1 MECIIEKEIS
11 QDTINQIVSIAE
23 DYTKDYFTDN
33 YPNDMRIDMRFQ
45 RAIYLKKDSEVI
57 SCIVFTCLDG
67 SPHITL
73 MATKRLYN
81 NKGFGKLLIQYFV
94 EHFSE
99 LGRNSIEL
107 FTFSLKTKP
116 VYASTIGFY
125 QSVRFE
131 IEREYIDLWG
141 IGTKTLKMRK
151 EW

>member
-33 YPNDMRIDMRFQ
+33 FPDDMRIDMRFQ
-45 RAIYLKKDSEVI
+45 RAIYLKVDSEII

-73 MATKRLYN
+73 MATKRSYN
-81 NKGFGKLLIQYFV
+81 NKGYGKLLMQYFV
-94 EHFSE
+94 EYLSG
-99 LGRNSIEL
+99 LGLKSIEVL
-107 FTFSLKTKP
+107 TFSPNTRS
-116 VYASTIGFY
+116 VYASTISFYKSVGFKI
-125 QSVRFE
+125 V
-131 IEREYIDLWG
+131 REYKDLWE

-151 EW
+151 SW